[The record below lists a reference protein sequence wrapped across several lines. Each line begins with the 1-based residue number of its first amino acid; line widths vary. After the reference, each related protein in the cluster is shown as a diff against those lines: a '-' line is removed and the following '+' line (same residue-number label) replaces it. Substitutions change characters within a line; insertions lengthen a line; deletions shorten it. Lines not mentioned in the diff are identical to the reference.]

1 MNHKKLDPAGAFQ
14 RLAGQGNGAG
24 NPKKLNKAQWR
35 EAVKREGLPFN
46 CIQMDF
52 MLEKL
57 DHNHDGLVDAQDWLL
72 SFQLKQEVGIDA
84 LGYLRGVVSKHHLS
98 AEDLLYRI
106 KKRLSDPAMSQKAF
120 REALLR
126 FDSSLDRGLIDQV
139 FERLVKKGE
148 EVVEVG
154 KLVKELTG
162 NPSEE
167 VAANR
172 DVTKRLQ

>member
-1 MNHKKLDPAGAFQ
+1 MKRKKLDPAGAFQ
-14 RLAGQGNGAG
+14 RLAGQSSGTG

-57 DHNHDGLVDAQDWLL
+57 DHNHDGLVDGQDWIL

-106 KKRLSDPAMSQKAF
+106 KKRLSDPAMTQKAF

-148 EVVEVG
+148 ELVEVG
-154 KLVKELTG
+154 KLVKELIG
-162 NPSEE
+162 DPS
-167 VAANR
+167 
-172 DVTKRLQ
+172 

>member
-1 MNHKKLDPAGAFQ
+1 
-14 RLAGQGNGAG
+14 
-24 NPKKLNKAQWR
+24 
-35 EAVKREGLPFN
+35 
-46 CIQMDF
+46 
-52 MLEKL
+52 
-57 DHNHDGLVDAQDWLL
+57 
-72 SFQLKQEVGIDA
+72 
-84 LGYLRGVVSKHHLS
+84 
-98 AEDLLYRI
+98 
-106 KKRLSDPAMSQKAF
+106 MSQKAF

-139 FERLVKKGE
+139 YERLVKKGE

>member
-1 MNHKKLDPAGAFQ
+1 
-14 RLAGQGNGAG
+14 
-24 NPKKLNKAQWR
+24 
-35 EAVKREGLPFN
+35 VKREGLPFN
-46 CIQMDF
+46 SIQMDF

-57 DHNHDGLVDAQDWLL
+57 DHNQDGMVDAQDWLL
-72 SFQLKQEVGIDA
+72 SFQMKQEVGIDA
-84 LGYLRGVVSKHHLS
+84 LGYLRGVVSKHQLS

-106 KKRLSDPAMSQKAF
+106 KKRLSDPAMSHKAF

-126 FDSSLDRGLIDQV
+126 FDYSLDRGLIDQV

-154 KLVKELTG
+154 KLVKELIG
-162 NPSEE
+162 DPSQE

-172 DVTKRLQ
+172 EVTKRL